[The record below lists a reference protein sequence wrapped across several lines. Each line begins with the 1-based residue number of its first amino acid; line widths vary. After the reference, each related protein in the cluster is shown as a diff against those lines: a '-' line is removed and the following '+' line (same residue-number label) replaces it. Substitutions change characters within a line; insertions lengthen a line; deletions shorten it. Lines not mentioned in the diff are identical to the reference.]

1 MTRQW
6 QSTVLVVS
14 MLALLAGA
22 APAGAQVDFGFRA
35 GVWLEDSDPGVGAE
49 LIMPLGPKH
58 WYFNPNLEAVFS
70 DRSDRLIGNLDFH
83 FDFFETP
90 DLTVWAGAGLAIVH
104 HQDPLPDQDD
114 TEPGANLFAG
124 IGWKLDRVLPYAQLK
139 AVLADDSELV
149 AAVGVRF

>member
-1 MTRQW
+1 MKRHW
-6 QSTVLVVS
+6 QGFVLAAS
-14 MLALLAGA
+14 MLALGSGA
-22 APAGAQVDFGFRA
+22 APANAQVDFGFRA
-35 GVWLEDSDPGVGAE
+35 SVWLEDSDPGVGAE
-49 LIMPLGPKH
+49 LIIPLGPKH
-58 WYFNPNLEAVFS
+58 WYFNPNIEGVFS
-70 DRSDRLIGNLDFH
+70 DRSDRLIGNVDFH

-114 TEPGANLFAG
+114 TELGANLLAG
-124 IGWKLDRVLPYAQLK
+124 IGWKLDKVLPYAQLK